1 MAIVV
6 VGAAFVD
13 IKGFPFNTYIPK
25 GRNAGN
31 VEMVHGGVGRN
42 VVEDIANVELP
53 TRFVGMV
60 DKTDIGTAVKTKLG
74 KHKVDTDY
82 MIEVDDGLGMWLA
95 VFDETGDLVGAIS
108 KRPNMDAMI
117 ELLREKG
124 DEIFKDA
131 DSIIIEIDIHKEIVK
146 QVFQYAQKY
155 NVPIYAVVANMSIAS
170 ERRDL
175 IKLTD
180 CIVCNEQEAEILFVK
195 ELATLEPDVLA
206 AELSTLLKSAGIK
219 SMVVTLGARGSVY
232 ADNQGNYGH
241 CPPHNVVVRDTT
253 GAGDSFFAGV
263 AIGLTYHKTL
273 AEACEIGTRLAA
285 SVITSAENVC
295 PRFLPEEFGITL

>member
-60 DKTDIGTAVKTKLG
+60 DKSDIGTAVKAKLG
-74 KHKVDTDY
+74 KHKVDTTY
-82 MIEVDDGLGMWLA
+82 TIEVDDGLGMWLA
-95 VFDETGDLVGAIS
+95 VFDEAGDLVGAIS
-108 KRPNMDAMI
+108 KRPTMDAMI
-117 ELLREKG
+117 ELIKEKG

-131 DSIIIEIDIHKEIVK
+131 DSIVIEIDIHKEIVK

-195 ELATLEPDVLA
+195 DLAHLEPDVLS
-206 AELSTLLKSAGIK
+206 AELAALLKSADIK
-219 SMVVTLGARGSVY
+219 SMVVTLGERGSVY
-232 ADNQGNYGH
+232 ADSKGNHGH
-241 CPPHNVVVRDTT
+241 CPPHNVIVRDTT
-253 GAGDSFFAGV
+253 GAGDSFFAGL
-263 AIGLTYHKTL
+263 AIGLTYGKTL
-273 AEACEIGTRLAA
+273 AESCEIGTRLAA

-295 PRFLPEEFGITL
+295 PRFMPEEFGISL